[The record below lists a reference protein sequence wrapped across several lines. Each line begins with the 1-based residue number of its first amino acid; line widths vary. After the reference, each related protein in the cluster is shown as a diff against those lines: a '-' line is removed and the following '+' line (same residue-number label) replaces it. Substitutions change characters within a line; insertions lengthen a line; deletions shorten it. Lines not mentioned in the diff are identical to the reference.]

1 MLSWGMSWFALV
13 SIRQWLWYGTLV
25 VKVIMICCWY
35 GYSHGGFVGIGI
47 DWNHGFVG
55 IKSVLLAVVD
65 CLYPAM
71 ALDIAPWCLKVL
83 FISFGMVIV
92 MVVSFLLLL
101 NTVMHG

>member
-1 MLSWGMSWFALV
+1 MSWFALV
-13 SIRQWLWYGTLV
+13 SIRQWLCYGTLV

-47 DWNHGFVG
+47 DWNHGCVG

-71 ALDIAPWCLKVL
+71 ALDIAPWCLKAL
-83 FISFGMVIV
+83 FNSFSVVTV
-92 MVVSFLLLL
+92 MVVWLLLL
-101 NTVMHG
+101 LIVVMRGCLT